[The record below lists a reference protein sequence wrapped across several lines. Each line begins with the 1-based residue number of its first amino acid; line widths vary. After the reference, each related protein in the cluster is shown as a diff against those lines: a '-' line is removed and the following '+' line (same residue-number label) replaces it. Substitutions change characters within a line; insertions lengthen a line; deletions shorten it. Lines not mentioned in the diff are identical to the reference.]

1 MLTSDLETITQ
12 SPPTNQP
19 VDSLHEH
26 LLFSPTEQQA
36 AALVQIEQFISN
48 KAQTHFL
55 LGGYAGTGKSSIIF
69 AVVHTLLKQGKTV
82 ALSAPT
88 NKAVG
93 VLRKM
98 AAKNGIYVHC
108 TTIHSLLGLA
118 LVTKGEKR
126 VLDQVNPSSVYLYDV
141 VVCDECSMV
150 SKELWEWLQRTFTSN
165 INQRK
170 LILMGDP
177 AQLNPIG
184 EKRSPT
190 FKVTNRAIL
199 TQVVRQPGESPL
211 LDFVTQCRQSVQD
224 RRNCFEPFSNYNP
237 PNKLNGAFKVSRE
250 TLVIYAIKKIT
261 KQFALAPD
269 YFRIL
274 CYRNDRVKWYNQVI
288 REAIYGRGAAQFVPG
303 ERLIAKSPVVGPD
316 GKEVIFPTS
325 TEVTVTETTE
335 GRHYGYKVWQLQVT
349 TDEGLERQIFALHS
363 DENERYNQ
371 ELESKRQKAAEN
383 RFLWRAYYRFRD
395 NLFANVQNC
404 YALTIH
410 NSQGSTFTQG
420 AVDGADIKTR
430 LFVGNEPEAFKIKEH
445 NRLWYVAG
453 SRFETKLLFVK

>member
-1 MLTSDLETITQ
+1 MLTSNLQTIEECY
-12 SPPTNQP
+12 PADNQ
-19 VDSLHEH
+19 VGNIHQH
-26 LLFSPTEQQA
+26 LLFPPTEQQA
-36 AALVQIEQFISN
+36 EALTQLEQFIN
-48 KAQTHFL
+48 NEAQTHFL

-69 AVVHTLLKQGKTV
+69 AVVKELLNQGKRV

-93 VLRKM
+93 VLQKM
-98 AAKNGIYVHC
+98 AAKNDIYVYC

-118 LVTKGEKR
+118 LVTRGEKR
-126 VLDQVNPSSVYLYDV
+126 VLDQVNPSSVHLYDV
-141 VVCDECSMV
+141 VVCDECSMIG
-150 SKELWEWLQRTFTSN
+150 KDLWRWLQRTFERN
-165 INQRK
+165 ISCRK

-211 LDFVTQCRQSVQD
+211 LDFVTQCRQSVQN
-224 RRNCFEPFSNYNP
+224 RHNYFEPFSNYNP

-261 KQFALAPD
+261 KQFALDPD

-288 REAIYGRGAAQFVPG
+288 REAIYGRGAAQFVSG

-316 GKEVIFPTS
+316 GKEVLFPTS
-325 TEVTVTETTE
+325 TEVTVTEITE
-335 GRHYGYKVWQLQVT
+335 GRHYGYKVWQLQVA
-349 TDEGLERQIFALHS
+349 TDEGLERQIFTLHS

-453 SRFETKLLFVK
+453 SRFEKKLLFTK